1 MVTIYALE
9 NIASGEAY
17 IGCTAGKLGKRMREH
32 RCLLNSGKHAAK
44 RLQLAWNDLGPSG
57 FRLFSLET
65 ISPDAGVVHKRER
78 ELSWMKAYQSK
89 GLLYNDN
96 ITSFQPTPEA
106 IAKGVALS
114 AKKRGPQSA
123 EANEKRRLAQL
134 GRPKA
139 KGHGAKVS
147 ETKKRLGQ
155 RPSIEAARQ
164 GGIAATAKRYARTD
178 EIVPSALET
187 QGAGAPDK
195 EPGT

>member
-9 NIASGEAY
+9 NITTGEAY

-32 RCLLNSGKHAAK
+32 RCLLNAGKHAAK
-44 RLQLAWNDLGPSG
+44 RLQAAWNAKGPEG
-57 FRLFSLET
+57 FRLFPLET
-65 ISPDAGVVHKRER
+65 MASDSGVINKRER

-96 ITSFQPTPEA
+96 TTSFQPTPEA
-106 IAKGVALS
+106 IAKGVAI
-114 AKKRGPQSA
+114 AARTRGPQSA
-123 EANEKRRLAQL
+123 ESNEKRRLAQL

-155 RPSIEAARQ
+155 RPSLDAARQ

-178 EIVPSALET
+178 EIVPSALEI